1 MKLPLEQYLIFT
13 QATCREALE
22 CINKNASLALVV
34 DAKRHLIGT
43 ITDGDVRRAILAGI
57 SIEAP
62 VQKLLD
68 QRDKTLYPK
77 PITAARGTAP
87 DELLRIM
94 NERGIRQIPL
104 LDENDQVVDVALMQ
118 DLVKGCELPLK
129 AVVMAGGFGKRL
141 MPLTEEVPK
150 PMLPVGDRPILEHII
165 NQLQNSG
172 IRKVQMTTHYKPE
185 IIKQH
190 FGTGE
195 KFGLDIQY
203 VNEDQPL
210 GTAGALGNIEES
222 DEPMLVLNGDILTR
236 VDFRAMLAFHRENKA
251 ELTVAVRK
259 YDLQVPYGVI
269 QCDGAQVKSVDEKP
283 TYNFFVNAGIYL
295 LEPSAHRSIPS
306 AQRFDMTDLIEK
318 LTAGGRRV
326 VAFPVVEYWMD
337 IGQQND
343 YAQAQ
348 EDIKRWEKTHELEK

>member
-1 MKLPLEQYLIFT
+1 MKLPLEQYLIT
-13 QATCREALE
+13 PNATIREALE

-34 DAKRHLIGT
+34 DERRRLTGT
-43 ITDGDVRRAILAGI
+43 ITDGDVRRAVLAGT
-57 SIEAP
+57 SLEAP

-77 PITAARGTAP
+77 PVTAP
-87 DELLRIM
+87 VGTPTGELAHIM

-104 LDENDQVVDVALMQ
+104 LDEGGHVVDIVLMQ
-118 DLVKGCELPLK
+118 DLVKSYELPLK

-141 MPLTEEVPK
+141 LPLTEEVPK
-150 PMLPVGDRPILEHII
+150 PMLPVGDKPILELIV

-185 IIKQH
+185 VIKQH
-190 FGTGE
+190 FGAGE
-195 KFGLDIQY
+195 KFGLEIQY

-210 GTAGALGNIEES
+210 GTAGALGNLEKS
-222 DEPMLVLNGDILTR
+222 DEPMLVLNGDILTQ
-236 VDFRAMLAFHRENKA
+236 VDFRAMLAFHRENRA

-259 YDLQVPYGVI
+259 YDFQVPYGVI
-269 QCDGAQVKSVDEKP
+269 QCDGAQVRGVDEKP

-337 IGQQND
+337 IGRLSD
-343 YAQAQ
+343 YEQAQ
-348 EDIKRWEKTHELEK
+348 TDILKLKGP

>member
-1 MKLPLEQYLIFT
+1 MMKLPLEQYLVT
-13 QATCREALE
+13 PNATIRGALE
-22 CINKNASLALVV
+22 CINRNMSLAIVV
-34 DAKRHLIGT
+34 DEQHRLIGT
-43 ITDGDVRRAILAGI
+43 ITDGDVRRAVLAGA
-57 SIEAP
+57 SLEAP

-77 PITAARGTAP
+77 PITAPAGTPAG
-87 DELLRIM
+87 ELLRIM
-94 NERGIRQIPL
+94 NERAIRQIPL
-104 LDENDQVVDVALMQ
+104 VDENGRVADIALMPE
-118 DLVKGCELPLK
+118 LVKSYELPLK

-141 MPLTEEVPK
+141 LPLTEDMPK
-150 PMLPVGDRPILEHII
+150 PMLPVGDKPILELIV

-172 IRKVQMTTHYKPE
+172 IRKVQVATHYKPE

-190 FGTGE
+190 FGGGE

-210 GTAGALGNIEES
+210 GTAGALGGLEKSN
-222 DEPMLVLNGDILTR
+222 EPMLVLNGDILTQ

-259 YDLQVPYGVI
+259 YDFQVPYGVI
-269 QCDGAQVKSVDEKP
+269 QCDGEQVMGVDEKP

-306 AQRFDMTDLIEK
+306 GQRFDMTDLIEK
-318 LTAGGRRV
+318 LTAESRRV

-337 IGQQND
+337 IGRLTD
-343 YAQAQ
+343 YQQAQ
-348 EDIKRWEKTHELEK
+348 EDVIKLKS

>member
-1 MKLPLEQYLIFT
+1 MNKPLETYLILPE
-13 QATCREALE
+13 ATLRETLA
-22 CINKNASLALVV
+22 CINKSEGIVLML
-34 DAKRHLIGT
+34 DEQRHLLGT
-43 ITDGDVRRAILAGI
+43 ITDGDVRRAVLAGI
-57 SIEAP
+57 SLEAP
-62 VQKLLD
+62 VRQLLD

-77 PITAARGTAP
+77 PITAPAGTPAT
-87 DELLRIM
+87 ELLRIM
-94 NERGIRQIPL
+94 NKLSIRQIPL
-104 LDENDQVVDVALMQ
+104 TDETGRVVDIALMQ
-118 DLVKGCELPLK
+118 ELVKTQELPLK

-141 MPLTEEVPK
+141 LPLTEETPK
-150 PMLPVGDRPILEHII
+150 PMLPVGDKPILERIV

-172 IRKVQMTTHYKPE
+172 IRKVQVTTHYKPE
-185 IIKQH
+185 IIRQH
-190 FGTGE
+190 FGAGE

-210 GTAGALGNIEES
+210 GTAGALGAIEQS

-236 VDFRAMLAFHRENKA
+236 VDFRAMLAFHREHQA

-259 YDLQVPYGVI
+259 YDFQVPYGVI
-269 QCDGAQVKSVDEKP
+269 QCEGARVRGVDEKP

-318 LTAGGRRV
+318 LTADDRRV

-348 EDIKRWEKTHELEK
+348 KDIKHWETKP

>member
-1 MKLPLEQYLIFT
+1 MKLPLEQYLIASN
-13 QATCREALE
+13 ATIRGALE
-22 CINKNASLALVV
+22 CINRNMSLAIVV
-34 DAKRHLIGT
+34 DEQRRLIGT
-43 ITDGDVRRAILAGI
+43 ITDGDVRRAVLAGA
-57 SIEAP
+57 SLDTP

-68 QRDKTLYPK
+68 QRDKTPYPK
-77 PITAARGTAP
+77 PVTAP
-87 DELLRIM
+87 TGTPTGELLRIM
-94 NERGIRQIPL
+94 YERAIRQIPL
-104 LDENDQVVDVALMQ
+104 VDENGRVADIALMQ
-118 DLVKGCELPLK
+118 ELVKSYELPLK

-141 MPLTEEVPK
+141 LPLTEDMPK
-150 PMLPVGDRPILEHII
+150 PMLPVGDKPILELIV

-172 IRKVQMTTHYKPE
+172 IRKVQVTTHYKPE
-185 IIKQH
+185 IIRQH

-210 GTAGALGNIEES
+210 GTAGALGSLEKS

-236 VDFRAMLAFHRENKA
+236 VDFRAMLAFHVENKA

-259 YDLQVPYGVI
+259 YDFQVPYGVI
-269 QCDGAQVKSVDEKP
+269 QCDGAHVMGVDEKP

-318 LTAGGRRV
+318 LTAEGRRV

-343 YAQAQ
+343 YMQAQ
-348 EDIKRWEKTHELEK
+348 EDIKRWETSP